1 MNPTSMPNHATS
13 LPKPSALPES
23 WVARIFEHM
32 AGLYGSKFAD
42 LWGGSSPEKVH
53 AVWAEKLAGFAD
65 KPHAIKAAL
74 DALDEHPFP
83 PTLPEFVVLC
93 RNAARRVGSAQAAL
107 PHKPTTEERQRQAE
121 MARRIGDAVGA
132 DKIRDG
138 IDEHWATHPRSPGH
152 LRLIFDA
159 AKRDPRIS
167 KCIEQMVSDGIC
179 TANGKLLRSYQ
190 SGTWQAT
197 A

>member
-1 MNPTSMPNHATS
+1 M
-13 LPKPSALPES
+13 LPES
-23 WVARIFEHM
+23 WVDRIFLKM
-32 AGLYGSKFAD
+32 QGRYGSLFIDRWKGCDMANVK
-42 LWGGSSPEKVH
+42 ET
-53 AVWAEKLAGFAD
+53 WAEELGGFRDRPDCIAYALKTLAD
-65 KPHAIKAAL
+65 QQ
-74 DALDEHPFP
+74 FP
-83 PTLPEFVVLC
+83 PTLPEFLAAC
-93 RNAARRVGSAQAAL
+93 RRAPKQDRTPAL
-107 PHKPTTEERQRQAE
+107 PHKPTTEERQHQAE

-138 IDEHWATHPRSPGH
+138 IDEHWATHPRSPAH